1 MVVLAVVIA
10 YWARLGAGPQLYDL
24 YLEDMAITAAVALLA
39 AVPAF
44 FTSGLYRSIWRY
56 TSFSEVYKI
65 FVVDIAVLCALVGL
79 YFLAGTKM
87 ELPRMVP
94 VFVFALLPVLL
105 GGPRIVARMVAER
118 VALWSGG
125 RRGSSRKTAVLVVGD
140 GPDAQLF
147 IRASHNN
154 PQGNYRVAGVI
165 PLAKASEGGSILGIP
180 ILATVDSLAET
191 LRGFER
197 KGTPIGRLAITQEFL
212 SPDLGRSNDDVVT
225 VAQSFGVEAV
235 RLQSAESLQVDIA
248 AEEPAM
254 VQMEPIAIED
264 LLGREEHGV
273 KTGDELTVLSAK
285 TVLVTGGG
293 GSIGSELCRQLAALG
308 LARLV
313 VVDSCEFNLYKIEN
327 DLRGL
332 AVEVEV
338 EPVIADVR
346 DKGRMAAVFRAHRP
360 DYVFHA
366 AALKHVPLVEH
377 NPGEA
382 VLTNVL
388 GSRNIIDLAVEHG
401 CKAAVLVSTD
411 KAVNP
416 TSFMGA
422 TKRAAEIYMQAKSD
436 ALSARRSN
444 IAIVDGKAVA
454 AKQTDTRLMAVRFG
468 NVLGSSGSVVPLFEQ
483 QLQAGGPLTVTHPMV
498 ERFFMTVPEAVSL
511 ILNGFTTLIWRRNLR
526 YTTFFLD
533 MGEPIKIIDLAS
545 QMIRLAGFRPDKDIK
560 IVYTGLR
567 PGEKLYEELSYKDEE
582 IVDVDVEGLYALSP
596 TRAGSPEAKPAGAK
610 PAEAEP
616 AEARSAVEALIAA
629 AQRSDN
635 AEVFQAMRRLV
646 PQYQHQDLDN
656 SKKIDTQSQPQITPK
671 QQRQDHISH
680 ANP

>member
-1 MVVLAVVIA
+1 
-10 YWARLGAGPQLYDL
+10 
-24 YLEDMAITAAVALLA
+24 
-39 AVPAF
+39 
-44 FTSGLYRSIWRY
+44 
-56 TSFSEVYKI
+56 
-65 FVVDIAVLCALVGL
+65 
-79 YFLAGTKM
+79 
-87 ELPRMVP
+87 
-94 VFVFALLPVLL
+94 
-105 GGPRIVARMVAER
+105 
-118 VALWSGG
+118 
-125 RRGSSRKTAVLVVGD
+125 
-140 GPDAQLF
+140 
-147 IRASHNN
+147 
-154 PQGNYRVAGVI
+154 
-165 PLAKASEGGSILGIP
+165 
-180 ILATVDSLAET
+180 
-191 LRGFER
+191 
-197 KGTPIGRLAITQEFL
+197 
-212 SPDLGRSNDDVVT
+212 

-248 AEEPAM
+248 AEQPA

-273 KTGDELTVLSAK
+273 KKGDELTVLSAK

-293 GSIGSELCRQLAALG
+293 GSIGAELCRQLAELG

-327 DLRGL
+327 DLRAAG
-332 AVEVEV
+332 EVEV

-346 DKGRMAAVFRAHRP
+346 DKGRMAAVFRAQRP

-444 IAIVDGKAVA
+444 IAIVDGKVVGT
-454 AKQTDTRLMAVRFG
+454 KQTDTRLMAVRFG

-533 MGEPIKIIDLAS
+533 MGEPI
-545 QMIRLAGFRPDKDIK
+545 
-560 IVYTGLR
+560 VYSGLR

-582 IVDVDVEGLYALSP
+582 IIDVDVEGLYALSP
-596 TRAGSPEAKPAGAK
+596 TRDGPAAPPRPPAPSRPSSTPPSDPTTPGCSRPCGASSRNTNDK
-610 PAEAEP
+610 
-616 AEARSAVEALIAA
+616 S
-629 AQRSDN
+629 S
-635 AEVFQAMRRLV
+635 
-646 PQYQHQDLDN
+646 
-656 SKKIDTQSQPQITPK
+656 
-671 QQRQDHISH
+671 
-680 ANP
+680 

>member
-1 MVVLAVVIA
+1 MHDGVVVVLAVLIA
-10 YWARLGAGPQLYDL
+10 YWARLGPEPQVYQLHAGDI
-24 YLEDMAITAAVALLA
+24 AITAAVALLA
-39 AVPAF
+39 AVAAF
-44 FTSGLYRSIWRY
+44 FASGLYRSIWRY

-79 YFLAGTKM
+79 YFLAGHKI

-94 VFVFALLPVLL
+94 VFVFAVLPVLL

-118 VALWSGG
+118 MALWSGR

-147 IRASHNN
+147 IRAAHNN
-154 PQGNYRVAGVI
+154 PHGSYRVAGVI
-165 PLAKASEGGSILGIP
+165 PVSRASEGGSILGIP
-180 ILATVDSLAET
+180 ILGTVDRLAET
-191 LRGFER
+191 LGGFEK

-225 VAQSFGVEAV
+225 VAQRFGVEAV
-235 RLQSAESLQVDIA
+235 RLQSAESLQVDID
-248 AEEPAM
+248 AEGA

-285 TVLVTGGG
+285 TVLVTGAG
-293 GSIGSELCRQLAALG
+293 GSIGSELCRQLAGLG
-308 LARLV
+308 LGRLV
-313 VVDSCEFNLYKIEN
+313 VVDSCEFNLYKIEK
-327 DLRGL
+327 DLRVAGG
-332 AVEVEV
+332 EVAI

-346 DKGRMAAVFRAHRP
+346 DKERMAAVFRAQRP

-388 GSRNIIDLAVEHG
+388 GSKNVIDLAVECG

-444 IAIVDGKAVA
+444 IAIVDGKVVA
-454 AKQTDTRLMAVRFG
+454 AKQGPTRLMAVRFG

-511 ILNGFTTLIWRRNLR
+511 ILNGFTTLIWRHNLR

-567 PGEKLYEELSYKDEE
+567 PGEKLYEELSYAEEE

-596 TRAGSPEAKPAGAK
+596 TRAG
-610 PAEAEP
+610 PAEAAGAIDE
-616 AEARSAVEALIAA
+616 LIAA
-629 AQRSDN
+629 AQRFDDTQ
-635 AEVFQAMRRLV
+635 VFQAMRRLV
-646 PQYQHQDLDN
+646 PQYQ
-656 SKKIDTQSQPQITPK
+656 
-671 QQRQDHISH
+671 RQDQETTTAQEQNQDDLAPPTATPQQSTTVSQ
-680 ANP
+680 ANI

>member
-1 MVVLAVVIA
+1 MVILAVVIA
-10 YWARLGAGPQLYDL
+10 YWARLGPGPQLYDL
-24 YLEDMAITAAVALLA
+24 YLEDMAITAAVALMA

-44 FTSGLYRSIWRY
+44 FGSGLYRSIWRY

-79 YFLAGTKM
+79 YFLAGNTM

-94 VFVFALLPVLL
+94 VFVFAVLPVLL

-118 VALWSGG
+118 VALWSGR

-154 PQGNYRVAGVI
+154 PQGNYRIAGVI
-165 PLAKASEGGSILGIP
+165 PVSKASEGGSILGIP
-180 ILATVDSLAET
+180 ILKTVDSLSET

-248 AEEPAM
+248 AEQPA

-273 KTGDELTVLSAK
+273 KKGDELTVLSAK

-293 GSIGSELCRQLAALG
+293 GSIGAELCRQLAELG

-327 DLRGL
+327 DLRAAG
-332 AVEVEV
+332 EVEV

-346 DKGRMAAVFRAHRP
+346 DKGRMAAVFRAQRP

-436 ALSARRSN
+436 ALSAQRSN
-444 IAIVDGKAVA
+444 IAIVDGKVVGT
-454 AKQTDTRLMAVRFG
+454 KQTDTRLMAVRFG

-560 IVYTGLR
+560 IVYSGLR

-582 IVDVDVEGLYALSP
+582 IIDVDVEGLYALSP
-596 TRAGSPEAKPAGAK
+596 TRDR
-610 PAEAEP
+610 PAETGP
-616 AEARSAVEALIAA
+616 AETSPTETTSTVEALIDA

-635 AEVFQAMRRLV
+635 AGVFQAMRRLV
-646 PQYQHQDLDN
+646 PQYQ
-656 SKKIDTQSQPQITPK
+656 
-671 QQRQDHISH
+671 RQDHESPQKQHPQTQHPITQNPKQDTGISQ
-680 ANP
+680 ANI